1 METLQK
7 TSTCHGQAAMQHPLV
22 SVVMPAYNA
31 EKYIGEAIR
40 SVQLQTYTN
49 WVLLVID
56 DCSTDHTV
64 DVVQAFVN
72 TDDRIRLFRNTRNL
86 GAAKTRN
93 RGLELSE
100 GETKHESVEE
110 QVNGDIQSMI
120 TPINSSSTPLFA
132 DFCTIYLAAK
142 KENISSTTY
151 LLYETA
157 IQRILIPRLGHLH
170 LDEIKPYHV
179 QELINFLA
187 TPSGR
192 VDKKGEKLAPA
203 TIRRYLTILQSIM
216 TMAWKQE
223 YINSNPADTR
233 RLEISKIVTPEVEA
247 FSNEEIAEILK
258 MAQLE
263 PIHIHAVIATAI
275 YTGARRGEIAGLKW
289 EDIDFEKRTMY
300 IRRSVVKLAQQEP
313 EIKLPKTISSIRQ
326 IAIPQALCDILQ
338 ELKKEQDRK
347 KALLGEKW
355 HEEGFLFT
363 DWCGHVMHPHTP
375 TKQFDKFLKKY
386 GFRHLKF
393 HGLRHSSATYLLSN
407 GCDIKTVS
415 KRLGHT
421 SIDTTNIYV
430 HALERTDKAAAACFD
445 SIEV

>member
-1 METLQK
+1 MAYIKERGNNNYFVRVSYGMMDNGRPFQK
-7 TSTCHGQAAMQHPLV
+7 S
-22 SVVMPAYNA
+22 
-31 EKYIGEAIR
+31 
-40 SVQLQTYTN
+40 
-49 WVLLVID
+49 
-56 DCSTDHTV
+56 
-64 DVVQAFVN
+64 
-72 TDDRIRLFRNTRNL
+72 RLFRPSKVN
-86 GAAKTRN
+86 
-93 RGLELSE
+93 LSE
-100 GETKHESVEE
+100 SKVRKELDTFVKALEDECRIEFELKHQHKPNVDFDENEAAQELADEAGAQESQLVL
-110 QVNGDIQSMI
+110 
-120 TPINSSSTPLFA
+120 TPIQTPSTPLFS
-132 DFCTIYLAAK
+132 DFCGIYLTAK

-157 IQRILIPRLGHLH
+157 IQRILIPKLGHLH
-170 LDEIKPYHV
+170 LDEIKPFHV

-223 YINSNPADTR
+223 YISSNPADTR

-289 EDIDFEKRTMY
+289 DDVDFEKRTMY
-300 IRRSVVKLAQQEP
+300 IRRSVVKLVGQEP

-326 IAIPQALCDILQ
+326 MAIPQALCDVLQ

-430 HALERTDKAAAACFD
+430 HALAKTDKAAADCFD
-445 SIEV
+445 TINV

>member
-1 METLQK
+1 MAYIKERGNNNYFVRVSYGRQDNGRPFQK
-7 TSTCHGQAAMQHPLV
+7 SRLYRPSKVNLPKSKV
-22 SVVMPAYNA
+22 RK
-31 EKYIGEAIR
+31 E
-40 SVQLQTYTN
+40 L
-49 WVLLVID
+49 D
-56 DCSTDHTV
+56 
-64 DVVQAFVN
+64 AFVKALEEEC
-72 TDDRIRLFRNTRNL
+72 RIEFQ
-86 GAAKTRN
+86 
-93 RGLELSE
+93 S
-100 GETKHESVEE
+100 KHQQKATEDAVEE
-110 QVNGDIQSMI
+110 EMMQDGFQEESKAEPRPVL
-120 TPINSSSTPLFA
+120 TPVSTSGTPLFA
-132 DFCTIYLAAK
+132 DFCNIYLTAK
-142 KENISSTTY
+142 KVNLSSTTY

-157 IQRILIPRLGHLH
+157 IHRILIPKLGHLH
-170 LDEIKPYHV
+170 LDEIKPFHV
-179 QELINFLA
+179 QELMNFLA

-203 TIRRYLTILQSIM
+203 TIRRYLTILQSIL

-233 RLEISKIVTPEVEA
+233 RLEISRIVTPEVEV

-289 EDIDFEKRTMY
+289 EDVDFEKRTMY
-300 IRRSVVKLAQQEP
+300 IRRSVVKLVQQEP

-326 IAIPQALCDILQ
+326 MAIPQALCDILQ

-430 HALERTDKAAAACFD
+430 HALAKTDKAAADCFD
-445 SIEV
+445 SIDI

>member
-1 METLQK
+1 MAYIKERGNNNYFVRVSYGMLDNGRPFQK
-7 TSTCHGQAAMQHPLV
+7 SRLFHPSKVNLPE
-22 SVVMPAYNA
+22 SKLRK
-31 EKYIGEAIR
+31 E
-40 SVQLQTYTN
+40 L
-49 WVLLVID
+49 D
-56 DCSTDHTV
+56 
-64 DVVQAFVN
+64 AFVKALEEEC
-72 TDDRIRLFRNTRNL
+72 RIEFELKHQHKPNVDFDENK
-86 GAAKTRN
+86 AAQ
-93 RGLELSE
+93 ELAE
-100 GETKHESVEE
+100 EAGVQESQHVL
-110 QVNGDIQSMI
+110 
-120 TPINSSSTPLFA
+120 TPIQTPSTPLFS
-132 DFCTIYLAAK
+132 DFCEIYLTAK
-142 KENISSTTY
+142 KENISSTTF

-157 IQRILIPRLGHLH
+157 IQRILIPKLGHLH
-170 LDEIKPYHV
+170 LDEIKPFHV

-223 YINSNPADTR
+223 YIQSNPADTR

-289 EDIDFEKRTMY
+289 EDVDFEKRTMY
-300 IRRSVVKLAQQEP
+300 IRRSVVKLVGQEP

-326 IAIPQALCDILQ
+326 MAIPQALCDVLQ

-430 HALERTDKAAAACFD
+430 HALAKTDKAAADCFD
-445 SIEV
+445 TINV

>member
-1 METLQK
+1 MAYIKERGNNNYFVRVSCGILDNGRPFQK
-7 TSTCHGQAAMQHPLV
+7 S
-22 SVVMPAYNA
+22 
-31 EKYIGEAIR
+31 
-40 SVQLQTYTN
+40 
-49 WVLLVID
+49 
-56 DCSTDHTV
+56 
-64 DVVQAFVN
+64 
-72 TDDRIRLFRNTRNL
+72 RLFRPSRVNL
-86 GAAKTRN
+86 PESKVRKELDAFVKALEEECRIEFETKRQPQPN
-93 RGLELSE
+93 FELSE
-100 GETKHESVEE
+100 GKTKHEPVEG
-110 QVNGDIQSMI
+110 QVKGDHQSMM

-142 KENISSTTY
+142 KDNISSTTY

-157 IQRILIPRLGHLH
+157 IQRILIPKLGHLH

-430 HALERTDKAAAACFD
+430 HALERTDKAAAECFD

>member
-1 METLQK
+1 MAYIKERGNNNYFVRVSYGMLDNGRPFQK
-7 TSTCHGQAAMQHPLV
+7 SRLFHPSKVNLPE
-22 SVVMPAYNA
+22 SKLRK
-31 EKYIGEAIR
+31 E
-40 SVQLQTYTN
+40 L
-49 WVLLVID
+49 D
-56 DCSTDHTV
+56 
-64 DVVQAFVN
+64 AFVKALEEEC
-72 TDDRIRLFRNTRNL
+72 RIEFELKHQHKPNVDFDENK
-86 GAAKTRN
+86 AAQ
-93 RGLELSE
+93 ELAE
-100 GETKHESVEE
+100 EAGVQESQHVL
-110 QVNGDIQSMI
+110 
-120 TPINSSSTPLFA
+120 TPIQTPSTPLFS
-132 DFCTIYLAAK
+132 DFCEIYLTAK
-142 KENISSTTY
+142 KENISSTTF

-157 IQRILIPRLGHLH
+157 IQRILIPKLGHLH
-170 LDEIKPYHV
+170 LDEIKPFHV

-223 YINSNPADTR
+223 YIQSNPADTR

-289 EDIDFEKRTMY
+289 EDVDFEKRTMY
-300 IRRSVVKLAQQEP
+300 IRRSVVKLVGQEP

-326 IAIPQALCDILQ
+326 MAIPQALCDILQ

-430 HALERTDKAAAACFD
+430 HALAKTDKAAADCFD
-445 SIEV
+445 TINV

>member
-1 METLQK
+1 MAYIKERGNNNYFVRVSYGIMDNGRPFQK
-7 TSTCHGQAAMQHPLV
+7 S
-22 SVVMPAYNA
+22 
-31 EKYIGEAIR
+31 
-40 SVQLQTYTN
+40 
-49 WVLLVID
+49 
-56 DCSTDHTV
+56 
-64 DVVQAFVN
+64 
-72 TDDRIRLFRNTRNL
+72 RLFRPSKVNL
-86 GAAKTRN
+86 PESKVRKELDAFVKALEEECRIEFELKHQHKPNVDFDENEAAQ
-93 RGLELSE
+93 ELAE
-100 GETKHESVEE
+100 VAVTQES
-110 QVNGDIQSMI
+110 QHMLIPIQ
-120 TPINSSSTPLFA
+120 TPSTPLFS
-132 DFCTIYLAAK
+132 DFCGIYLTAK

-157 IQRILIPRLGHLH
+157 IQRILIPKLGHLH
-170 LDEIKPYHV
+170 LDEIKPFHV

-223 YINSNPADTR
+223 YIQSNPADTR

-247 FSNEEIAEILK
+247 FSNEEIADILK

-289 EDIDFEKRTMY
+289 EDVDFEKRTMY
-300 IRRSVVKLAQQEP
+300 IRRSVVKLVGQEP

-326 IAIPQALCDILQ
+326 MAIPQALCDVLQ

-430 HALERTDKAAAACFD
+430 HALAKTDKAAADCFD
-445 SIEV
+445 TINV

>member
-1 METLQK
+1 MAYIKERGNNNYFVRVSYGMLDNGRPFQKSRLFHPSKVNLPESKVRKELDAFVKALEEECRIEFQSKHQQK
-7 TSTCHGQAAMQHPLV
+7 TTEDA
-22 SVVMPAYNA
+22 
-31 EKYIGEAIR
+31 
-40 SVQLQTYTN
+40 
-49 WVLLVID
+49 
-56 DCSTDHTV
+56 
-64 DVVQAFVN
+64 
-72 TDDRIRLFRNTRNL
+72 
-86 GAAKTRN
+86 
-93 RGLELSE
+93 
-100 GETKHESVEE
+100 VEE
-110 QVNGDIQSMI
+110 EILQDDSKEESKAVPQPVF
-120 TPINSSSTPLFA
+120 TPVSTSTTPLFS
-132 DFCTIYLAAK
+132 DFCQIYLTAK

-157 IQRILIPRLGHLH
+157 IHRILIPKLGHLH

-203 TIRRYLTILQSIM
+203 TIRRYFTILQSIM

-289 EDIDFEKRTMY
+289 EDVDFEKRTMY

-326 IAIPQALCDILQ
+326 MAIPQALCDILQ

-407 GCDIKTVS
+407 FFNSFRIPLIVVRCSAFFNKSG
-415 KRLGHT
+415 
-421 SIDTTNIYV
+421 
-430 HALERTDKAAAACFD
+430 
-445 SIEV
+445 

>member
-1 METLQK
+1 MAYIKERGNNNYFVRVSYGMLDNGRPFQK
-7 TSTCHGQAAMQHPLV
+7 SRLFHPSKVNLPE
-22 SVVMPAYNA
+22 SKLRK
-31 EKYIGEAIR
+31 E
-40 SVQLQTYTN
+40 L
-49 WVLLVID
+49 D
-56 DCSTDHTV
+56 
-64 DVVQAFVN
+64 AFVKALEEEC
-72 TDDRIRLFRNTRNL
+72 RIEFELKHQHKPNVDFDENK
-86 GAAKTRN
+86 AAQ
-93 RGLELSE
+93 ELAE
-100 GETKHESVEE
+100 EAGVQESQHVL
-110 QVNGDIQSMI
+110 
-120 TPINSSSTPLFA
+120 TPIQTPSTPLFS
-132 DFCTIYLAAK
+132 DFCEIYLTAK
-142 KENISSTTY
+142 KENISSTTF

-157 IQRILIPRLGHLH
+157 IQRILIPKLGHLH
-170 LDEIKPYHV
+170 LDEIKPFHV

-223 YINSNPADTR
+223 YIQSNPADTR

-289 EDIDFEKRTMY
+289 EDVDFEKRTMY
-300 IRRSVVKLAQQEP
+300 IRRSVVKLVGQEP

-326 IAIPQALCDILQ
+326 MAIPQALCDVLQ

-430 HALERTDKAAAACFD
+430 HALAKTDKAAADCFD
-445 SIEV
+445 TLSI

>member
-1 METLQK
+1 MAYIKERGNNNYFVRVSYGMLDNGRPFQK
-7 TSTCHGQAAMQHPLV
+7 SRLFHPSKVNLPE
-22 SVVMPAYNA
+22 SKLRK
-31 EKYIGEAIR
+31 E
-40 SVQLQTYTN
+40 L
-49 WVLLVID
+49 D
-56 DCSTDHTV
+56 
-64 DVVQAFVN
+64 AFVKALEEECRIEFELKHQHKPNVSFDEN
-72 TDDRIRLFRNTRNL
+72 TV
-86 GAAKTRN
+86 AQ
-93 RGLELSE
+93 ELAE
-100 GETKHESVEE
+100 EAGVQESQHVL
-110 QVNGDIQSMI
+110 
-120 TPINSSSTPLFA
+120 TPIQTPSTPLFS
-132 DFCTIYLAAK
+132 DFCEIYLTAK
-142 KENISSTTY
+142 KENISSTTF

-157 IQRILIPRLGHLH
+157 IQRILIPKLGHLH
-170 LDEIKPYHV
+170 LDEIKPFHV

-223 YINSNPADTR
+223 YIQSNPADTR

-289 EDIDFEKRTMY
+289 EDVDFEKRTMY
-300 IRRSVVKLAQQEP
+300 IRRSVVKLVGQEP
-313 EIKLPKTISSIRQ
+313 EIKQPKTISSIRQ
-326 IAIPQALCDILQ
+326 MAIPQALCDVLQ

-430 HALERTDKAAAACFD
+430 HALAKTDKAAADCFD
-445 SIEV
+445 TINI

>member
-1 METLQK
+1 MAYIKERGNNNYFVRVSYGMLDNGRPFQK
-7 TSTCHGQAAMQHPLV
+7 SRLFHPSKVNLPE
-22 SVVMPAYNA
+22 SKLRK
-31 EKYIGEAIR
+31 E
-40 SVQLQTYTN
+40 L
-49 WVLLVID
+49 D
-56 DCSTDHTV
+56 
-64 DVVQAFVN
+64 AFVKALEEEC
-72 TDDRIRLFRNTRNL
+72 RIEFELKHQHKPNVDFDENK
-86 GAAKTRN
+86 AAQ
-93 RGLELSE
+93 ELAE
-100 GETKHESVEE
+100 EAGVQESQHVL
-110 QVNGDIQSMI
+110 
-120 TPINSSSTPLFA
+120 TPIQTPSTPLFS
-132 DFCTIYLAAK
+132 DFCEIYLTAK
-142 KENISSTTY
+142 KENISSTTF

-157 IQRILIPRLGHLH
+157 IQRILIPKLGHLH
-170 LDEIKPYHV
+170 LDEIKPFHV

-223 YINSNPADTR
+223 YIQSNPADTR

-289 EDIDFEKRTMY
+289 EDVDFEKRTMY
-300 IRRSVVKLAQQEP
+300 IRRSVVKLVGQEP

-326 IAIPQALCDILQ
+326 MAIPQALCDVLQ

-430 HALERTDKAAAACFD
+430 HALAKTDKAAADCFD
-445 SIEV
+445 TINF

>member
-1 METLQK
+1 MAYIKERGNNNYFVRVSYEMLDNGRPFQKSHLFHPFKVNLPESKVRKELDAFVKALEEECRIEFQSKHQQK
-7 TSTCHGQAAMQHPLV
+7 TT
-22 SVVMPAYNA
+22 
-31 EKYIGEAIR
+31 E
-40 SVQLQTYTN
+40 
-49 WVLLVID
+49 D
-56 DCSTDHTV
+56 
-64 DVVQAFVN
+64 
-72 TDDRIRLFRNTRNL
+72 
-86 GAAKTRN
+86 
-93 RGLELSE
+93 
-100 GETKHESVEE
+100 SVEE
-110 QVNGDIQSMI
+110 EILQDDFKEESKAVPQPVL
-120 TPINSSSTPLFA
+120 TPVSTSSTPLFS
-132 DFCTIYLAAK
+132 DFCQIYLTAK
-142 KENISSTTY
+142 KEKISSTTY

-157 IQRILIPRLGHLH
+157 LHRILIPKLGHLH

-179 QELINFLA
+179 QGLINFLA

-289 EDIDFEKRTMY
+289 EDVDFEKRTMY
-300 IRRSVVKLAQQEP
+300 IRRSVVKIAQQEP

-326 IAIPQALCDILQ
+326 MAIPQALCDILQ
-338 ELKKEQDRK
+338 QLKKEQDRK

-430 HALERTDKAAAACFD
+430 HALAKTDKAAADCFD
-445 SIEV
+445 AIGI

>member
-1 METLQK
+1 MAYIKERGNNNYFVRVSCGIMDNGRPFQK
-7 TSTCHGQAAMQHPLV
+7 SRLFHPSKVNLPESKLRKELDAFVKALEEECRIEFELKHQHNPNVDFDENKAAQELAEEADVQKSQH
-22 SVVMPAYNA
+22 
-31 EKYIGEAIR
+31 
-40 SVQLQTYTN
+40 
-49 WVLLVID
+49 VLL
-56 DCSTDHTV
+56 TP
-64 DVVQAFVN
+64 
-72 TDDRIRLFRNTRNL
+72 
-86 GAAKTRN
+86 
-93 RGLELSE
+93 
-100 GETKHESVEE
+100 
-110 QVNGDIQSMI
+110 IQS
-120 TPINSSSTPLFA
+120 PSTPLFS
-132 DFCTIYLAAK
+132 DFCEIYLTAK
-142 KENISSTTY
+142 KENISSTTF

-157 IQRILIPRLGHLH
+157 IQRILIPKLGHLH
-170 LDEIKPYHV
+170 LDEIKPFHV

-223 YINSNPADTR
+223 YIQSNPADTR

-289 EDIDFEKRTMY
+289 EDVDFEKRTMY
-300 IRRSVVKLAQQEP
+300 IRRSVVKLVGQEP

-326 IAIPQALCDILQ
+326 MAIPQALCDVLQ

-430 HALERTDKAAAACFD
+430 HALAKTDKAAADCFD
-445 SIEV
+445 TINF

>member
-1 METLQK
+1 MAYIKERGNNNYFVRASYGIMENGRPFQK
-7 TSTCHGQAAMQHPLV
+7 S
-22 SVVMPAYNA
+22 
-31 EKYIGEAIR
+31 
-40 SVQLQTYTN
+40 
-49 WVLLVID
+49 
-56 DCSTDHTV
+56 
-64 DVVQAFVN
+64 
-72 TDDRIRLFRNTRNL
+72 RLFRPSKVNL
-86 GAAKTRN
+86 PESKVRRELDAFVKA
-93 RGLELSE
+93 LEEECRIEFEL
-100 GETKHESVEE
+100 KHQHKPNLDFDENKAIQELADEAGVQESQHVL
-110 QVNGDIQSMI
+110 
-120 TPINSSSTPLFA
+120 TPIQTPTTPLFS
-132 DFCTIYLAAK
+132 DFCGIYLTAK

-157 IQRILIPRLGHLH
+157 IQRILIPKLGHLH
-170 LDEIKPYHV
+170 LDEIKPFHV

-223 YINSNPADTR
+223 YISSNPADTR

-247 FSNEEIAEILK
+247 FSNEEIAEILQ
-258 MAQLE
+258 MARLE

-289 EDIDFEKRTMY
+289 DDVDFEKRTMY
-300 IRRSVVKLAQQEP
+300 IRRSVVKLVGQEP

-326 IAIPQALCDILQ
+326 MAIPQALCDVLQ

-355 HEEGFLFT
+355 HETGFLFT
-363 DWCGHVMHPHTP
+363 DWCGSVMHPHTP

-430 HALERTDKAAAACFD
+430 HALAKTDKAAADCFD
-445 SIEV
+445 SINV

>member
-1 METLQK
+1 MAYIKERGNNNYFVRVTYGKLDNGRPFQK
-7 TSTCHGQAAMQHPLV
+7 SRLFHP
-22 SVVMPAYNA
+22 S
-31 EKYIGEAIR
+31 R
-40 SVQLQTYTN
+40 
-49 WVLLVID
+49 ID
-56 DCSTDHTV
+56 LPKTKLRKELD
-64 DVVQAFVN
+64 AFVEMLEEEC
-72 TDDRIRLFRNTRNL
+72 RLEYEAKYPNEADAE
-86 GAAKTRN
+86 AA
-93 RGLELSE
+93 
-100 GETKHESVEE
+100 VE
-110 QVNGDIQSMI
+110 DIHDEPVV
-120 TPINSSSTPLFA
+120 TPVAAPVAISSTPLFS
-132 DFCTIYLAAK
+132 DFCNIYLAAK

-157 IQRILIPRLGHLH
+157 IQRIFIPRLGQLH
-170 LDEIKPYHV
+170 LDEIKPFHV
-179 QELINFLA
+179 QELINYLA

-192 VDKKGEKLAPA
+192 VDKKGEKLSPA

-233 RLEISKIVTPEVEA
+233 RLEIAKIVTPEVEA

-258 MAQLE
+258 MARLE

-289 EDIDFEKRTMY
+289 EDVDFENRTMY
-300 IRRSVVKLAQQEP
+300 IRRSVVKLVGQEP

-326 IAIPQALCDILQ
+326 MAIPQALCDILQ
-338 ELKKEQDRK
+338 ELKNEQDRK
-347 KALLGEKW
+347 KALLGDKW
-355 HEEGFLFT
+355 HDEGFLFT

-430 HALERTDKAAAACFD
+430 HALAKTDKAAADCFD